1 MFVLKIKRKRFIIA
15 LLAVLLVF
23 TAIVILANVDF
34 TPVADYAENNSK
46 SYFLKATNVE
56 ERQSFFKQI
65 GISVNDETVDEVII
79 PQKFNSIYEE
89 YNELQMNC
97 GFDLSKYVGKTAKRY
112 TYSIDDGKKAV
123 ILVYKNRII
132 GGHITNGVYGEKNLP
147 LF

>member
-34 TPVADYAENNSK
+34 THVADYAEKNSK
-46 SYFLKATNVE
+46 SYFLEATNVE

-97 GFDLSKYVGKTAKRY
+97 GFDLSQYAGKTAKRY